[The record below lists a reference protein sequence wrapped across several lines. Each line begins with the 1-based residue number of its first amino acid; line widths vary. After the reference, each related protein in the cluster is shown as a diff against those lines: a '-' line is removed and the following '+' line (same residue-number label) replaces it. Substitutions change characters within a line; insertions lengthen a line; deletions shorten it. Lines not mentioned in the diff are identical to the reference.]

1 MRRRQRKPKPS
12 SKPSNRKKG
21 ARKSVRAS
29 RPAARRRALDAV
41 AGMRKGKSLTRAAKL
56 AHTTRATVVKYAR
69 SAVTRPPGK
78 PYKALGYDQLT
89 REMRFL
95 TPKGVTA
102 LPIRSSASASRIG
115 EYWNAVNHYLKTGR
129 SNRLRAFRGKTVQ
142 VRGGHHRFV
151 TDELTLER
159 LANAGE
165 VRFEDLY
172 ALTGM

>member
-1 MRRRQRKPKPS
+1 MRKRRATEVS
-12 SKPSNRKKG
+12 
-21 ARKSVRAS
+21 
-29 RPAARRRALDAV
+29 ARRRALTAV
-41 AGMRKGKSLTRAAKL
+41 AQMRKGKSLTRAAKL
-56 AHTTRATVVKYAR
+56 SHTTPETVVKYAGTIV
-69 SAVTRPPGK
+69 ARPTGK
-78 PYKALGYDQLT
+78 PYKAAGYDQIT

-95 TPKGVTA
+95 TPTGVVA

-129 SNRLRAFRGKTVQ
+129 SNRLKAFRGKTVQ

>member
-1 MRRRQRKPKPS
+1 MKKRRPTEASTRRR
-12 SKPSNRKKG
+12 
-21 ARKSVRAS
+21 VL
-29 RPAARRRALDAV
+29 AALAQ
-41 AGMRKGKSLTRAAKL
+41 MRKGKSLTRASKF
-56 AHTTRATVVKYAR
+56 AHTSRQTVVKYAK
-69 SAVTRPPGK
+69 SAIRRTGGK
-78 PYKALGYDQLT
+78 TYKAAGYDQLT

-95 TPKGVTA
+95 TPNGVVA

-129 SNRLRAFRGKTVQ
+129 SNRLKAFRGKAVQ
-142 VRGGHHRFV
+142 VRGGHHRFI
-151 TDELTLER
+151 TDERTLER